1 MRTDELDFELP
12 RELIATRP
20 ASPRDSSRLLVV
32 SRSDPDRLE
41 DRVFTDL
48 PGLLWAGDTL
58 VFNRSRVIPARLEGV
73 NPATGGRVSGLYL
86 KDAGVA
92 GDGRAAWVVLLKA
105 KRSRAGGRVAL
116 TGADGSETGVV
127 LELVE
132 PCREEGPGAWV
143 VVVEGAESAEVLE
156 RVGLTPLPPY
166 ILSAR
171 KERGEDT
178 ADELDR
184 SFYQTVYAGDSIEAG
199 SVAAPTAG
207 LHFTDRVLADLAA
220 RGVGRREVVLHVGAG
235 TFRPVETERLADHPM
250 HAERCWVGTAGDLLV
265 RGESEKACSSR
276 TKSTAPG
283 EGRGRVIAVG
293 STSVRTLEAAAGLI
307 EAGRA
312 EEARGWFETDILI
325 APGYRWKA
333 VDGMV
338 TNFHLPRSTLI
349 AMVAA
354 ALEADGVDG
363 VERVRAVYA
372 HAVKEGYRFFS
383 YGDAMVILP

>member
-20 ASPRDSSRLLVV
+20 AEPRDSSRLLVV
-32 SRSDPDRLE
+32 SRSDPGRLE

-48 PGLLWAGDTL
+48 PGLLSAGDTV

-92 GDGRAAWVVLLKA
+92 ADGRAAWVVLLKA
-105 KRSRAGGRVAL
+105 KRSRVGGRVAL
-116 TGADGSETGVV
+116 TGADGAETGVV

-132 PCREEGPGAWV
+132 RCEAEGPGAWV

-156 RVGLTPLPPY
+156 RIGLTPLPPY

-171 KERGEDT
+171 KERGEST

-184 SFYQTVYAGDSIEAG
+184 SFYQTVYAGDPGEAG

-235 TFRPVETERLADHPM
+235 TFRSVETERLADHPM
-250 HAERCWVGTAGDLLV
+250 HSERCWVGTAGDLLP
-265 RGESEKACSSR
+265 REGARACSSK

-283 EGRGRVIAVG
+283 TGGRVIAVG

-312 EEARGWFETDILI
+312 EDARGWFETDILI

-354 ALEADGVDG
+354 ALEGDGIDG
-363 VERVRAVYA
+363 VERVKAVYA

>member
-1 MRTDELDFELP
+1 
-12 RELIATRP
+12 
-20 ASPRDSSRLLVV
+20 LLGV
-32 SRSDPDRLE
+32 
-41 DRVFTDL
+41 
-48 PGLLWAGDTL
+48 GDTV

-86 KDAGVA
+86 KDAGRA
-92 GDGRAAWVVLLKA
+92 SDGRAAWVVLLKA
-105 KRSRAGGRVAL
+105 KRSRVGGRVAL

-132 PCREEGPGAWV
+132 PCAAEGPGAWV

-184 SFYQTVYAGDSIEAG
+184 SFYQTVYAGGASGSGEAG

-235 TFRPVETERLADHPM
+235 TFRPVETERLEDHPM
-250 HAERCWVGTAGDLLV
+250 HSERCWVGTAGDLLL
-265 RGESEKACSSR
+265 RGGPEKSPLTSCAATNSINR
-276 TKSTAPG
+276 G
-283 EGRGRVIAVG
+283 GRVIAVG

-325 APGYRWKA
+325 APGYRWLA

-354 ALEADGVDG
+354 AMEGPGVDG
-363 VERVRAVYA
+363 VERVKAVYA

>member
-20 ASPRDSSRLLVV
+20 VEPRDSSRLLVV
-32 SRSDPDRLE
+32 SRSDPGRLE

-48 PGLLWAGDTL
+48 PGLLGQGDTL

-86 KDAGVA
+86 KDAGRRA
-92 GDGRAAWVVLLKA
+92 DGRAEWVVLLKA

-116 TGADGSETGVV
+116 VGADGAETGVV

-132 PCREEGPGAWV
+132 PCADEGPGAWV
-143 VVVEGAESAEVLE
+143 VVVEGAGGSEVLD

-171 KERGEDT
+171 KERGEAT
-178 ADELDR
+178 ADEQDR
-184 SFYQTVYAGDSIEAG
+184 SFYQTVYAGGGGEAG

-235 TFRPVETERLADHPM
+235 TFRPVETERLEDHAM
-250 HAERCWVGTAGDLLV
+250 HAERCWVGTAGDLL
-265 RGESEKACSSR
+265 SR
-276 TKSTAPG
+276 R
-283 EGRGRVIAVG
+283 ERDGRVIAVG

-354 ALEADGVDG
+354 ALEGDGVDG
-363 VERVRAVYA
+363 VERVKAVYA
-372 HAVKEGYRFFS
+372 HAVREGYRFFS

>member
-1 MRTDELDFELP
+1 MRTDELDFDLP

-20 ASPRDSSRLLVV
+20 AEPRDSSRLLVV
-32 SRSDPDRLE
+32 SRSDPGRLE

-48 PGLLWAGDTL
+48 PGLLGAGDTL

-86 KDAGVA
+86 KDAGV
-92 GDGRAAWVVLLKA
+92 GPDGRPAWAVLLKA
-105 KRSRAGGRVAL
+105 KRSRPGGRVAL

-132 PCREEGPGAWV
+132 KCPAEGPGAWV
-143 VVVEGAESAEVLE
+143 VVLEGAANAEVLE

-171 KERGEDT
+171 KERGEET

-184 SFYQTVYAGDSIEAG
+184 SFYQTVYAAGEQEAG

-235 TFRPVETERLADHPM
+235 TFRPVETERLEDHPM
-250 HAERCWVGTAGDLLV
+250 HAERCWVGTAGDLLDQ
-265 RGESEKACSSR
+265 KACSSK

-283 EGRGRVIAVG
+283 GGEGGRVIAVG

-307 EAGRA
+307 AAGRA

-354 ALEADGVDG
+354 ALEGDGVDG

-372 HAVKEGYRFFS
+372 QAVKEGYRFFS
-383 YGDAMVILP
+383 YGDAMLILP

>member
-20 ASPRDSSRLLVV
+20 AQPRDSSRLLVV
-32 SRSDPDRLE
+32 SRSDPGRLE

-48 PGLLWAGDTL
+48 PGLLNAGDTL

-86 KDAGVA
+86 KDAECLA
-92 GDGRAAWVVLLKA
+92 DGRLAWVVLLKA

-116 TGADGSETGVV
+116 IGADGAETGVV
-127 LELVE
+127 LELLE
-132 PCREEGPGAWV
+132 PCAAEGPGAWV
-143 VVVEGAESAEVLE
+143 VVVEGAASVEVLDQA
-156 RVGLTPLPPY
+156 GLTPLPPY

-171 KERGEDT
+171 RERGEAIPDG
-178 ADELDR
+178 LDR
-184 SFYQTVYAGDSIEAG
+184 SFYQAVYAAEERAEAG

-220 RGVGRREVVLHVGAG
+220 RGVRRREVVLHVGAG
-235 TFRPVETERLADHPM
+235 TFRPVETERLEDHAM
-250 HAERCWVGTAGDLLV
+250 HSERCWLGTAGDLLPRGAKSPLPSCAATKSIG
-265 RGESEKACSSR
+265 RGE
-276 TKSTAPG
+276 
-283 EGRGRVIAVG
+283 RVIAVG

-312 EEARGWFETDILI
+312 DAARGWFETDILI

-354 ALEADGVDG
+354 ALEGPGIDG
-363 VERVRAVYA
+363 VERVKAVYA

-383 YGDAMVILP
+383 YGDAMLVLP

>member
-1 MRTDELDFELP
+1 MRTDDLDFELP

-20 ASPRDSSRLLVV
+20 AEPRDSSRLLVV
-32 SRSDPDRLE
+32 SRSDPGRLE

-48 PGLLWAGDTL
+48 PGLLGGVGVGDTL

-86 KDAGVA
+86 KDAGRA
-92 GDGRAAWVVLLKA
+92 ADGRAAWTVLLKA
-105 KRSRAGGRVAL
+105 KRARAGGRVAL
-116 TGADGSETGVV
+116 TGADGRETGVV

-132 PCREEGPGAWV
+132 ACAAEGPGAWV
-143 VVVEGAESAEVLE
+143 VVVEGAQSAEVLDK
-156 RVGLTPLPPY
+156 VGLTPLPPY

-171 KERGEDT
+171 KERGEAT

-184 SFYQTVYAGDSIEAG
+184 SFYQTVYAGGGGEETG

-235 TFRPVETERLADHPM
+235 TFRPVETERLEDHPM
-250 HAERCWVGTAGDLLV
+250 HAERCWLGTAGDLLPRKAV
-265 RGESEKACSSR
+265 DGRG
-276 TKSTAPG
+276 
-283 EGRGRVIAVG
+283 GRVIAVG

-354 ALEADGVDG
+354 ALEGDGIDG
-363 VERVRAVYA
+363 VERVKAVYA
-372 HAVKEGYRFFS
+372 HAVKEKYRFFS

>member
-20 ASPRDSSRLLVV
+20 AEPRDSSRLLVV
-32 SRSDPDRLE
+32 SRSDPGRLE

-48 PGLLWAGDTL
+48 PGLLGPGDTV

-86 KDAGVA
+86 KDAGRA
-92 GDGRAAWVVLLKA
+92 ADGRAAWAVLLKA
-105 KRSRAGGRVAL
+105 KRARAGGRVAL
-116 TGADGSETGVV
+116 TGADGRETGVV

-132 PCREEGPGAWV
+132 KSPAEGPGAWV
-143 VVVEGAESAEVLE
+143 VVVEGAQSAEVLE

-184 SFYQTVYAGDSIEAG
+184 SFYQTVYATGGEGEAG

-235 TFRPVETERLADHPM
+235 TFRPVETERLEDHPM
-250 HAERCWVGTAGDLLV
+250 HSERCWVGTAGDLLA
-265 RGESEKACSSR
+265 RGK
-276 TKSTAPG
+276 G
-283 EGRGRVIAVG
+283 DGRVIAVG

-354 ALEADGVDG
+354 ALEGDGIDG
-363 VERVRAVYA
+363 VERVKAVYA

>member
-20 ASPRDSSRLLVV
+20 AEPRDSSRLLVV
-32 SRSDPDRLE
+32 SRSDPGRLE
-41 DRVFTDL
+41 DRVFTEL
-48 PGLLWAGDTL
+48 PGLLGAGDTL

-86 KDAGVA
+86 KDAGK
-92 GDGRAAWVVLLKA
+92 GPDGRAAWVVLLKA
-105 KRSRAGGRVAL
+105 KRSRPGGRVAL

-132 PCREEGPGAWV
+132 PCKEEGPGAWV
-143 VVVEGAESAEVLE
+143 VVVEGAEGAEVLE

-171 KERGEDT
+171 KERGEAT
-178 ADELDR
+178 ADGLDR
-184 SFYQTVYAGDSIEAG
+184 SFYQAVYAGGEAG

-250 HAERCWVGTAGDLLV
+250 HSERCWVGTAGDLLDE
-265 RGESEKACSSR
+265 RACSSK

-283 EGRGRVIAVG
+283 TGGRVIAVG

-307 EAGRA
+307 AAGRA

-354 ALEADGVDG
+354 ALEGPGVDG
-363 VERVRAVYA
+363 VERVKAVYA

>member
-1 MRTDELDFELP
+1 MRTDALDFELP

-32 SRSDPDRLE
+32 SRSDPGRLE

-48 PGLLWAGDTL
+48 PGLLGKGDTL

-86 KDAGVA
+86 KDAGA
-92 GDGRAAWVVLLKA
+92 GPDGRAAWVVLLKA
-105 KRSRAGGRVAL
+105 KRSRPGGRVAL
-116 TGADGSETGVV
+116 TGADGRETWVV

-132 PCREEGPGAWV
+132 RCPAEGPGAWV
-143 VVVEGAESAEVLE
+143 VVVEGAASVEVLE

-184 SFYQTVYAGDSIEAG
+184 SFYQTVYAGEPDEAG

-235 TFRPVETERLADHPM
+235 TFRPVEAERLEDHPM
-250 HAERCWVGTAGDLLV
+250 HAERCWLATAGDLL
-265 RGESEKACSSR
+265 RERACSSR

-283 EGRGRVIAVG
+283 GRVIAVG
-293 STSVRTLEAAAGLI
+293 STSVRTLEAAAGLV
-307 EAGRA
+307 EAGRD

-354 ALEADGVDG
+354 ALEGDGIDG
-363 VERVRAVYA
+363 VERVKAVYA

-383 YGDAMVILP
+383 YGDAMLVLP

>member
-20 ASPRDSSRLLVV
+20 AEPRDSSRLLVV
-32 SRSDPDRLE
+32 SRSDPGRLE

-48 PGLLWAGDTL
+48 PGLLGGVGVGDTV

-73 NPATGGRVSGLYL
+73 NPATGGRVSGLYF
-86 KDAGVA
+86 KDAGRA
-92 GDGRAAWVVLLKA
+92 ADGRAAWTVLLKA
-105 KRSRAGGRVAL
+105 KRARVGGRVAL
-116 TGADGSETGVV
+116 TGADGRETGVV

-132 PCREEGPGAWV
+132 KCPAEGPGAWV

-184 SFYQTVYAGDSIEAG
+184 SFYQTVYAGGGGEETG

-235 TFRPVETERLADHPM
+235 TFRPVETERLEDHPM
-250 HAERCWVGTAGDLLV
+250 HAERCWLGTAGDLLPRKAV
-265 RGESEKACSSR
+265 DGRG
-276 TKSTAPG
+276 
-283 EGRGRVIAVG
+283 GRVIAVG

-354 ALEADGVDG
+354 ALEGDGIDG
-363 VERVRAVYA
+363 IERVKAVYA

>member
-20 ASPRDSSRLLVV
+20 AEPRDSSRLLVV
-32 SRSDPDRLE
+32 SRSDPGRLE

-48 PGLLWAGDTL
+48 PGLLGAGDTV

-92 GDGRAAWVVLLKA
+92 GDGRAAWTVLLKA

-116 TGADGSETGVV
+116 TGADGRETGVV

-132 PCREEGPGAWV
+132 KCPAEGPGAWV

-171 KERGEDT
+171 KERGEAT

-184 SFYQTVYAGDSIEAG
+184 SFYQTVYAGGGGEETG

-207 LHFTDRVLADLAA
+207 LHFTDRVLADLAV

-235 TFRPVETERLADHPM
+235 TFRPVETERLEDHPM
-250 HAERCWVGTAGDLLV
+250 HAERCWLGTAGDLLPRKAV
-265 RGESEKACSSR
+265 DGRG
-276 TKSTAPG
+276 
-283 EGRGRVIAVG
+283 GRVIAVG

-354 ALEADGVDG
+354 ALEGDGIDG
-363 VERVRAVYA
+363 VERVKAVYA
-372 HAVKEGYRFFS
+372 HAVKQKYRFFS